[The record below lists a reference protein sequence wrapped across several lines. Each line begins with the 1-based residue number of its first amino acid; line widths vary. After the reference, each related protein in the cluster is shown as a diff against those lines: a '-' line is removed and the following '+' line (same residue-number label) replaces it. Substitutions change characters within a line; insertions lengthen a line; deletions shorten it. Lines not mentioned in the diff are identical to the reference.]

1 MIEAAG
7 SNGYPLLEVTWTI
20 LVIFGLILWFA
31 LLFRVF
37 GDVFTRQDLSGW
49 AKTGWTLFVLVL
61 PFLGALIYLIVN
73 GQEMAEREVMRVQR
87 RAARYDAAHGVPAS
101 SNGSATAEIAKA
113 KDLLDSGSI
122 SQAEFDALKQ
132 KALAA

>member
-20 LVIFGLILWFA
+20 FLIFGLILWFA

-73 GQEMAEREVMRVQR
+73 GQTMAEREVMRVQR
-87 RAARYDAAHGVPAS
+87 RAARYDAADGVQPT
-101 SNGSATAEIAKA
+101 SNGSAASEIAQA
-113 KDLLDSGSI
+113 QGLLDSGSI
-122 SQAEFDALKQ
+122 SQTEFDALKQ